1 MPKSP
6 TPKSGLVD
14 AVKAAV
20 RDVRPGF
27 QPWHKR
33 VSPEHLDELLEVR
46 RQWQAGELGS
56 KLLPVARAISE
67 QLEKRGIA
75 QIGAQGVQDWLQ
87 NRER

>member
-1 MPKSP
+1 MAKSP
-6 TPKSGLVD
+6 SQKSALAD
-14 AVKAAV
+14 AVRAAV
-20 RDVRPGF
+20 RDVRPGY

-33 VSPEHLDELLEVR
+33 VAPEHIDELLEVR

-67 QLEKRGIA
+67 QLAERGIA